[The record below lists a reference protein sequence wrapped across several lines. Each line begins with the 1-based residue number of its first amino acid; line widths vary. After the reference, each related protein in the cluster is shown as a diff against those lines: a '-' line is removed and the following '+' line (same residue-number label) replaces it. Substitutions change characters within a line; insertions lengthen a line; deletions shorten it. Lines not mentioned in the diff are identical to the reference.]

1 MCLKIIG
8 TFGRTV
14 KEKKMKKTRIVVLLS
29 FIVFNLLW
37 VPPESFGLDVG
48 DKAPLFSGNST
59 VGDGLLTL
67 STKAA
72 SFGLFKKGFQKIRT
86 S

>member
-1 MCLKIIG
+1 
-8 TFGRTV
+8 
-14 KEKKMKKTRIVVLLS
+14 MKKTRIVVLLS

-48 DKAPLFSGNST
+48 DKSPLFSGNST
-59 VGDGLLTL
+59 VADGILTL
-67 STKAA
+67 SKKPA
-72 SFGLFKKGFQKIRT
+72 SYGLYKKEFQKNRI